1 MMKKPLFPTILLAA
15 AAAFPGQAAEPKS
28 VKVDLSAPGPFFE
41 GPGAEAMN
49 ANCTA
54 CHSAEMVHTQ
64 PALSKAAWQAEVAK
78 MVKVYKASVN
88 EDDIPAILD
97 YLTRLRNPPS

>member
-1 MMKKPLFPTILLAA
+1 MKRLLTTTLIFAA
-15 AAAFPGQAAEPKS
+15 ASALAAEPKS

-64 PALSKAAWQAEVAK
+64 PTLAKAAWQAEVTK
-78 MVKVYKASVN
+78 MQKVYKASVN

-97 YLTRLRNPPS
+97 YLTKLKSPPS

>member
-1 MMKKPLFPTILLAA
+1 MKALLLTAVGA
-15 AAAFPGQAAEPKS
+15 VASLSAIAAEPPKS
-28 VKVDLSAPGPFFE
+28 VKIDLSDPGPYFS

-64 PALSKAAWQAEVAK
+64 PALSKATWQAEVTK
-78 MVKVYKASVN
+78 MQKVYKATLN
-88 EDDIPAILD
+88 EEDIPAILD
-97 YLTRLRNPPS
+97 YLTRLKTPPS